1 MDKAALLKDL
11 RRGLQD
17 EISPYLWQDEE
28 LLSYL
33 NEAQDEF
40 CRETGGIAD
49 ARSDFL
55 HIVVDA
61 GTEWVD
67 IDPRI
72 LKIRSAEFV
81 EDGGRRYKL
90 ELMNMEDVE
99 QMRCPHTPGLP
110 IGLVLG
116 ESEDAARITYIPMVA
131 GELRLVVYRLPLE
144 SLLEATVEPEIAIE
158 HRPTLLYFAKYKAF
172 MKPDAESFDK
182 DSADA
187 NLQLFTVNCNR
198 ARREKERMKHRY
210 RTVRYGGV

>member
-11 RRGLQD
+11 RRDLQD
-17 EISPYLWQDEE
+17 EISPFLWQDEE

-33 NEAQDEF
+33 DQSQIEF

-49 ARSDFL
+49 ARSAFL
-55 HIVVDA
+55 NIPVGA

-67 IDPRI
+67 IDQRI
-72 LKIRSAEFV
+72 IKIRSAEFI

-99 QMRCPHTPGLP
+99 EARCPHTLGVP

-131 GELRLVVYRLPLE
+131 GALKLIVYRLPLA
-144 SLLEATVEPEIAIE
+144 SLMDVDVEPEIAVE
-158 HRPTLLYFAKYKAF
+158 HRPTMLFFAKYLAY
-172 MKPDAESFDK
+172 MKPDAETFNK
-182 DSADA
+182 DTAEF
-187 NLQLFTVNCNR
+187 NLTLFTANCEK
-198 ARREKERMKHRY
+198 ARKEKGRMKHRY
-210 RTVRYGGV
+210 RAVRYGGY

>member
-11 RRGLQD
+11 RRDLQD

-55 HIVVDA
+55 HIAVDA

-72 LKIRSAEFV
+72 LKVRSAEFI
-81 EDGGRRYKL
+81 EESGRRYKL

-116 ESEDAARITYIPMVA
+116 ESEDAARITYILMVD
-131 GELRLVVYRLPLE
+131 GRLLIVAPPPPLGC
-144 SLLEATVEPEIAIE
+144 
-158 HRPTLLYFAKYKAF
+158 K
-172 MKPDAESFDK
+172 
-182 DSADA
+182 
-187 NLQLFTVNCNR
+187 
-198 ARREKERMKHRY
+198 
-210 RTVRYGGV
+210 

>member
-1 MDKAALLKDL
+1 MNKVALLKDL

-55 HIVVDA
+55 RIVVAA

-72 LKIRSAEFV
+72 LKIRSAEFI
-81 EDGGRRYKL
+81 EESGRRYKL

-99 QMRCPHTPGLP
+99 HMRCPHTPGL
-110 IGLVLG
+110 I
-116 ESEDAARITYIPMVA
+116 S
-131 GELRLVVYRLPLE
+131 
-144 SLLEATVEPEIAIE
+144 
-158 HRPTLLYFAKYKAF
+158 
-172 MKPDAESFDK
+172 
-182 DSADA
+182 
-187 NLQLFTVNCNR
+187 
-198 ARREKERMKHRY
+198 
-210 RTVRYGGV
+210 